1 MLQLFSLVDVFL
13 SAILVCLM
21 AAIWLA
27 DKQHFI
33 SDFEYLEKQQKFI
46 KKYYGRIL
54 VFEKVIIVLT
64 FLLSVTLFHNLYVLL
79 FLSLATIA
87 LLSGLILS
95 FLAMRPI
102 NKQIISWTKDYIPG
116 KWQYLR
122 TKWRSIH
129 LMRTMLSIV
138 GFLFILIAILFI
150 DP

>member
-1 MLQLFSLVDVFL
+1 
-13 SAILVCLM
+13 M
-21 AAIWLA
+21 AAIWLS